1 MFRKEHSMSMPS
13 RVEEFQVTGAQLV
26 SSVKNLVHQGNIR
39 RISIRNAAGVTLL
52 EIPLVVGL
60 AGAVF
65 VPVWAAL
72 GALAAL
78 VAKCTLAVE
87 RVESA
92 EPRPSASAPRSTKS
106 KPRTK
111 KRPSDTA

>member
-1 MFRKEHSMSMPS
+1 MSSTPP
-13 RVEEFQVTGAQLV
+13 RVEEFQITGAQLV
-26 SSVKNLVHQGNIR
+26 SSVKDLVHQGNSR
-39 RISIRNAAGVTLL
+39 RISIRNSAGVTLL

-78 VAKCTLAVE
+78 VAKCALAVE
-87 RVESA
+87 RVEGTT
-92 EPRPSASAPRSTKS
+92 PRPSASALRSGKS
-106 KPRTK
+106 KPRA
-111 KRPSDTA
+111 KRKPRGKA

>member
-1 MFRKEHSMSMPS
+1 MSPTPS
-13 RVEEFQVTGAQLV
+13 RVEEFRVTGAQLV
-26 SSVKNLVHQGNIR
+26 SSIKDLIHQGNIR
-39 RISIRNAAGVTLL
+39 RISIRNSDGVTLL
-52 EIPLVVGL
+52 EIPLVIGL

-87 RVESA
+87 RAEGT

-106 KPRTK
+106 KRRIR
-111 KRPSDTA
+111 KRPPVL